1 LKYLHLQTGVSETNH
16 FIANYYIDIKKY
28 KSQKEKLLKFYKHE
42 MRLPPHSRSIKN
54 LNSLSIFR
62 GGIVGLDYA
71 EAFLVNR
78 IID

>member
-1 LKYLHLQTGVSETNH
+1 
-16 FIANYYIDIKKY
+16 
-28 KSQKEKLLKFYKHE
+28 